1 MVEFIVSIIASL
13 VATYI
18 AYLFTKAKN
27 HFNSGR
33 RKSGIELEINI
44 KFKHFK

>member
-27 HFNSGR
+27 HFSTANR
-33 RKSGIELEINI
+33 M
-44 KFKHFK
+44 

>member
-18 AYLFTKAKN
+18 AYLFTKAKKPLLY
-27 HFNSGR
+27 S
-33 RKSGIELEINI
+33 E
-44 KFKHFK
+44 